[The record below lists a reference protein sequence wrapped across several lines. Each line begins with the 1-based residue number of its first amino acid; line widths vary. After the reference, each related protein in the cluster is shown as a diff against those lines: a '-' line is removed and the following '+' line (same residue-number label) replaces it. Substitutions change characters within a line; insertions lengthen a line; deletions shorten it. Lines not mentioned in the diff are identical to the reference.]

1 MKPKTVFTAIFSFI
15 VFLSVSQTIDETYR
29 FAEKQFVAGNYQ
41 TALTEFQRVAFFD
54 SENQFGN
61 IHHKIGDLFFA
72 TGDYNSAVRN
82 FDIAARAE
90 QNDSIKTEIVIKKAL
105 CYFYQDNYFFAL
117 SELLSVVPPQN
128 EVLEN
133 KINLFTAVAFFGV
146 EDYSQAYESMR
157 KILPEEEATKL
168 EEFFIR
174 FEKMRNR
181 FRPGKIEMMSILFP
195 GLGQIY
201 CGNPISGI
209 NSIILV
215 GGIAVVAVWV
225 WHTYGLLDALL
236 SVSSWY
242 YRYYTGGIQN
252 ARGAALDRIAHE
264 RENTYNQMIQL
275 VENHLNSQ

>member
-1 MKPKTVFTAIFSFI
+1 MKPKTVFTVIFSFI
-15 VFLSVSQTIDETYR
+15 VFLSVSQTIDETNR
-29 FAEKQFVAGNYQ
+29 FAEKQFAAGNYPA
-41 TALTEFQRVAFFD
+41 ALTEFQRVAFFD

-61 IHHKIGDLFFA
+61 IYHKIGDLFFA